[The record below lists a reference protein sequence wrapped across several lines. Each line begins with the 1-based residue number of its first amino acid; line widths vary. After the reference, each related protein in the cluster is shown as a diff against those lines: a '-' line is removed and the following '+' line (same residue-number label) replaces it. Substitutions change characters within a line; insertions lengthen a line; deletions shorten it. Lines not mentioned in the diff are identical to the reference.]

1 MNGEAA
7 AAQSASAAIA
17 AFSGAIVTERLVLR
31 PGVPDDAENLF
42 VQFNDFD
49 VIRWLARP
57 EWPVLLPRLRQFIER
72 TVEMQANGQL
82 IYLVLVADDAPIGA
96 ISWDIDR
103 RGSHMGY
110 WLGRAHWGKGYMS
123 EAAAS
128 LCDFIF
134 AASNETAIHSGVF
147 EGNGASLAIQKK
159 LGFVE
164 IGRSVHYC
172 APRQQDLAHI
182 DTKLTRTMRR
192 VARTRD
198 RP

>member
-1 MNGEAA
+1 MAA
-7 AAQSASAAIA
+7 EGQSASEAIA
-17 AFSGAIVTERLVLR
+17 RFSGAIVTDRLVLR
-31 PGVPDDAENLF
+31 PGTSDDAEGLF
-42 VQFNDFD
+42 AHYNDFE

-57 EWPVLLPRLRQFIER
+57 EWPAQFSRVRDFIVGAGEA
-72 TVEMQANGQL
+72 QAGGRM
-82 IYLVLVADDAPIGA
+82 IYLALIADDAPIGA

-123 EAAAS
+123 EAAAA

-134 AASNETAIHSGVF
+134 AASNETAIYSGVF

-164 IGRSVHYC
+164 TGRSVHYC

>member
-1 MNGEAA
+1 MSGAA
-7 AAQSASAAIA
+7 AEGQTASAAIA
-17 AFSGAIVTERLVLR
+17 AFSGAIVTDRLVLR
-31 PGVPDDAENLF
+31 PGTVDDADALF
-42 VQFNDFD
+42 AHYNDFD

-57 EWPVLLPRLRQFIER
+57 EWPVLFPRVRDFIC
-72 TVEMQANGQL
+72 QAEEARAGGRM
-82 IYLVLVADDAPIGA
+82 IYLALIANDVPIGA

-103 RGSHMGY
+103 RGSHIGY
-110 WLGRAHWGKGYMS
+110 WLGRAHWGRGYMS
-123 EAAAS
+123 EAAAA

-134 AASNETAIHSGVF
+134 AASTETAIHSGVF

-172 APRQQDLAHI
+172 TPRQQDLTHI

-198 RP
+198 

>member
-1 MNGEAA
+1 MSSAA
-7 AAQSASAAIA
+7 AEATSPSAAIA
-17 AFSGAIVTERLVLR
+17 AFCGAIVTDRLVLR
-31 PGVPDDAENLF
+31 PGTADDAESLF
-42 VQFNDFD
+42 AHFNDFD

-57 EWPVLLPRLRQFIER
+57 DWPVLLPRLRDFIA
-72 TVEMQANGQL
+72 QAEEARAGGRMIHL
-82 IYLVLVADDAPIGA
+82 AIIADDAPIGA

-123 EAAAS
+123 EAAAA

-147 EGNGASLAIQKK
+147 EGNSASLAIQKK

-164 IGRSVHYC
+164 TGRSVHYC
-172 APRQQDLAHI
+172 APRRQDLAHI

-198 RP
+198 RS